1 MKKNNKKKKKKKKKK
16 KQKKMKKKKK
26 KIITNAFN
34 LDHWPSSREGQRI
47 RVLVVGYVST
57 RRDPCSAPASQL
69 FLFL

>member
-1 MKKNNKKKKKKKKKK
+1 MKKKTNKKKKKK

-26 KIITNAFN
+26 KKRITNAFN